1 MQNKTDKRTS
11 LVSKSLPVTN
21 LSFVSRLFS
30 ARMNKYY
37 VSIRELRLYINDY
50 LSGEI
55 EDTELDEYR
64 ENIKGKFVIV
74 NIVPFVMGGA
84 QIYICFM
91 DCPSKVF
98 SSWVYSSVD
107 EENEVV
113 LEYICKGLSYVGE
126 EPGYTEEVIRRIMSE
141 HPEIKAW

>member
-1 MQNKTDKRTS
+1 M
-11 LVSKSLPVTN
+11 LVSKSSPIANSNSVN
-21 LSFVSRLFS
+21 RLFS
-30 ARMNKYY
+30 KRKTNRQ
-37 VSIRELRLYINDY
+37 VSSSELRLYINDY

-55 EDTELDEYR
+55 ENAELDEYR
-64 ENIKGKFVIV
+64 ENIKGKFAIV
-74 NIVPFVMGGA
+74 NIVPFIMGGA

-107 EENEVV
+107 EEDEVV

-126 EPGYTEEVIRRIMSE
+126 ETGYTKEEIRRIMSE